1 MTLVSAIA
9 AAGTGVVYRAGL
21 KLYYKP
27 ASTMADRTHRDIRY
41 VAGST
46 DAMQQLNLFV
56 PERPDFA
63 TVVFVHG
70 GNWDEGDKDYVFHGA
85 DIYNNIG
92 RFLASEGYGAAVIS
106 YRLLPTVDWPRQAE
120 DVERAVAWVHSHA
133 EQFGGRPDRIV
144 VMGHSAGA
152 QLALRVALDRTSM
165 RALGVPDDAIAGFV
179 GVAGAG
185 YDMTDQETYKL
196 GNSPEWYAERFR
208 LNPSDGDWQRNASPS
223 QLIAAGAPRTLIMHA
238 GGEDKPLT
246 RQSQLLQQRLE
257 AVGTSVTFVIAPGL
271 SHTRIVPTLSRA
283 DRPAGAA
290 VLKFLR
296 QLP

>member
-9 AAGTGVVYRAGL
+9 AAGCGVVYRAGL

-27 ASTMADRTHRDIRY
+27 VAAAAERVHRDIPY
-41 VAGST
+41 VAGSA

-56 PERPDFA
+56 PERRDYA

-70 GNWDEGDKDYVFHGA
+70 GNWDEGDKDYRFAGA

-92 RFLASEGYGAAVIS
+92 RFLAAQGYGTAVIS
-106 YRLLPTVDWPRQAE
+106 YRLIPAVDWREQAD
-120 DVERAVAWVHSHA
+120 DVVQAVAWTHA
-133 EQFGGRPDRIV
+133 HIAEYGGRPDRIV
-144 VMGHSAGA
+144 LMGHSAGA
-152 QLALRVALDRTSM
+152 QLALRTVLNQAALDTH
-165 RALGVPDDAIAGFV
+165 GVPASAIRGFI

-185 YDMTDQETYKL
+185 YDLADAQTYAL
-196 GNSPEWYAERFR
+196 GSDPRWYAKRFQ
-208 LNPSDGDWQRNASPS
+208 LGPADATWQHDASPIRLLS
-223 QLIAAGAPRTLIMHA
+223 RQAPPSLIMYA
-238 GGEDKPLT
+238 GGEARPLK
-246 RQSQLLQQRLE
+246 RQAELLRHLLT
-257 AVGTSVTFVIAPGL
+257 AASVPVEVVVAPGL

-296 QLP
+296 QLS